1 MRPGETADLAVLVVD
16 DDFMVASIRAELV
29 EEVEGFRVAGTA
41 VNGQQALD
49 MVSSLT
55 PDLLLLDVH
64 LPDMSGIDVL
74 RRLRERG
81 DDVDAIVVTAERDAE
96 FVKAAL
102 RGGAAQYLIKPFD
115 LDELRAR
122 IVRYARVRLGS
133 GKADQLAVDA
143 AFSVTRSAAPAPHRR
158 RRPQGS
164 EQRESDL
171 VRAAL
176 ADGDELSAST
186 CAEATGMARPTVR
199 RYLEYLVERREAKVR
214 LKYGGG
220 RPGNSTSCRVDAG
233 SGPGM
238 LTRNIAGQ
246 FFPTSRNSSP
256 AMWAVPLNTWATDLS
271 PKCHSSKVSTIRVM
285 APVAGSMRAT
295 SSVGHRLAH
304 T

>member
-16 DDFMVASIRAELV
+16 DDFMVAGIHAELV
-29 EEVEGFRVAGTA
+29 EEVDGFRVAGTA

-49 MVSSLT
+49 MVAALA

-115 LDELRAR
+115 LDELKAR
-122 IVRYARVRLGS
+122 IVRYARVRLTA
-133 GKADQLAVDA
+133 GKADQKAVDA
-143 AFSVTRSAAPAPHRR
+143 AFSVSPQPRPVTAAAPFP
-158 RRPQGS
+158 PKGLS
-164 EQRESDL
+164 NESLDL

-176 ADGDELSAST
+176 AGGEELSATT

-199 RYLEYLVERREAKVR
+199 RYLEYLVEVREAKVR

-220 RPGNSTSCRVDAG
+220 RPERLYRVG
-233 SGPGM
+233 
-238 LTRNIAGQ
+238 
-246 FFPTSRNSSP
+246 
-256 AMWAVPLNTWATDLS
+256 
-271 PKCHSSKVSTIRVM
+271 
-285 APVAGSMRAT
+285 
-295 SSVGHRLAH
+295 
-304 T
+304 